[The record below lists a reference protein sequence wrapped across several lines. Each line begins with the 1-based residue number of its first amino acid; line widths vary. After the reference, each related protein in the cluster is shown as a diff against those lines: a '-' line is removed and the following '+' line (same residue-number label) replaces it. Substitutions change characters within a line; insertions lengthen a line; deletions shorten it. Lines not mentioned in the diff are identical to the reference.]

1 MNGLD
6 AADYLLIAEAVL
18 GIDAERLARQAD
30 LGALESAL
38 RGWDLRYGSLARQ
51 AAALCAELVRGRPLA
66 DGNKRVAYVAM
77 IEFVERNGG
86 GWVPPAP
93 DDAAA
98 TLERLAER
106 ELGDAAFASWVAAR
120 LTRRYS

>member
-38 RGWDLRYGSLARQ
+38 HGCDERYGSLAQQ
-51 AAALCAELVRGRPLA
+51 AAALCAELVRTRPLM
-66 DGNKRVAYVAM
+66 DGNKRVAYVTM
-77 IEFVERNGG
+77 VEFVERNGG
-86 GWVPPAP
+86 SWVPPAP

-98 TLERLAER
+98 TIERVASR
-106 ELGDAAFASWVAAR
+106 ELGDAAFAAWVAAQ
-120 LTRRYS
+120 LA